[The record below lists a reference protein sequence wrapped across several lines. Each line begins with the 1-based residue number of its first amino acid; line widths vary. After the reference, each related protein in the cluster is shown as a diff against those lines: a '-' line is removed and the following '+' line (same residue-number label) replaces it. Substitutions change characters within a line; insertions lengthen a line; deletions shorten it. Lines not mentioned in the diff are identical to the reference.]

1 MASDPSSSHKKKGVG
16 PRIPFLGRY
25 SIQAHTPHPPS
36 LAPHH
41 RKPTHHTGHTH
52 THTPFTRAH
61 LLPPLMRAPNYVIHP
76 LHYTPPSITRTTP
89 PPPAPILYIHSL
101 RCPPSLPCL
110 LSSSIFTPFN
120 TSPLPL
126 RYLCAASPHSPCLI
140 PHLAQG
146 AKKQKGAK
154 RAKGSK
160 QPHICEHCA
169 KQFSVK
175 SELVVHLRTHTGE
188 KPLKCKVHWCITTGV
203 EMRVE
208 MRRTM
213 QCVGCVGV

>member
-1 MASDPSSSHKKKGVG
+1 MYRLGLWERGRCSGERPFFVTQEKKGVG

-25 SIQAHTPHPPS
+25 SIQARTPHPPS

-52 THTPFTRAH
+52 THTLHTHTH
-61 LLPPLMRAPNYVIHP
+61 LLSPLMRAPNYVIHP
-76 LHYTPPSITRTTP
+76 LHYTPPSITRTTHH
-89 PPPAPILYIHSL
+89 L
-101 RCPPSLPCL
+101 PSLPCL

-126 RYLCAASPHSPCLI
+126 RYLSAASPHSHSPCLI

-213 QCVGCVGV
+213 QCVGV